1 MDKYEYKIRSEEIK
15 SLIAQK
21 DYSQAAQIA
30 DTIDWRRVKNAMML
44 CTISDLYKIN
54 KRYEDAI
61 DLLLMAYDRHPGGRT
76 ICYSLCELYIKTG
89 ELVSAVNYYKEFV
102 QAAPGDSGKY
112 ILLYKLYEAQ
122 SVSLEEQI
130 QVLVELKKKDYREKW
145 AYQLAYLYHLSGQ
158 AAKCVEECDELIL
171 WFGEGKYVIKALELK
186 MLYQPL
192 TLLQQQKYDNRLG
205 EKEDDRSEEA
215 SEETP
220 EETQEETP
228 EEAQEETPEETSGE
242 TGEADASEIS
252 YTAIS
257 LQEQEVQEPETIPE
271 DETDRAEEL
280 PEETEVTEEVEAPV
294 EEAEGYEEF
303 AEMSEEAETYE
314 DSAEMPEETETP
326 EEVEALVEDTEGYEE
341 TAEVSE
347 ESEGY
352 EDSAEVPGGSEIPVN
367 EAEGYEESSEESGEV
382 EAPEEIAAPVE
393 TEEELSEEVE
403 APVEEAEGYEESA
416 EVSEEPEG
424 YEDSA
429 EVPEEAETPVNEAE
443 GYEESAEESEE
454 PEAPEEIAESAETAQ
469 PQAVPQRARFRN
481 LTKEEKGLF
490 GPLLQNRS
498 ERERLVTALDQ
509 ISMAAYTG
517 NVIVTGPEG
526 VDTVSMAE
534 NMIRDIAMTDGNFTG
549 KSARIS
555 GAGLNQ
561 EEVGLI
567 LGKLKNGALIIKKAS
582 GMSRKTAS
590 DLYKGLQQEAFGIIV
605 ILEDTPRAMKRF
617 LEANPF
623 LEECFNARMDMEALS
638 NEALVAFGRKYAR
651 ELEYVIDELGILA
664 LHTRIQDMQTSDHA
678 VTILEV
684 KSIIDEAIEKAN
696 KKTLK
701 HLVDVI
707 MSKRYDE
714 EDMIILRESDFI

>member
-1 MDKYEYKIRSEEIK
+1 MNCKSMKTYGIKERPVRRGTTGRKSRALDKYEYKIRSEEIK

-21 DYSQAAQIA
+21 NYSQAAQIA

-44 CTISDLYKIN
+44 CTVSDLYKIN

-130 QVLVELKKKDYREKW
+130 QVLEELKKKDYREKW

-220 EETQEETP
+220 EEI
-228 EEAQEETPEETSGE
+228 PEETSGE
-242 TGEADASEIS
+242 TGEEDASEIS

-257 LQEQEVQEPETIPE
+257 LQEQEVQEPETAPE

-280 PEETEVTEEVEAPV
+280 PEELPEGTEATEKTEE
-294 EEAEGYEEF
+294 
-303 AEMSEEAETYE
+303 
-314 DSAEMPEETETP
+314 
-326 EEVEALVEDTEGYEE
+326 
-341 TAEVSE
+341 
-347 ESEGY
+347 
-352 EDSAEVPGGSEIPVN
+352 
-367 EAEGYEESSEESGEV
+367 
-382 EAPEEIAAPVE
+382 
-393 TEEELSEEVE
+393 
-403 APVEEAEGYEESA
+403 PVEEAEGYEESA
-416 EVSEEPEG
+416 EVPEEAETPEEVKAPVG
-424 YEDSA
+424 ETEEYEESA
-429 EVPEEAETPVNEAE
+429 EVPEETEADEESAEVPEEIAAPAEMEEELSEEVEAPVEDIE
-443 GYEESAEESEE
+443 GYEESAGASEE
-454 PEAPEEIAESAETAQ
+454 PDAVEEITDGAEVSEETAEENSAYEEVPEEIAEEAPEEIHAPEEITEEADAAQ
-469 PQAVPQRARFRN
+469 PQASPQRARFRN

-490 GPLLQNRS
+490 GALLQNRG

-517 NVIVTGPEG
+517 NVIVTGTEG

-534 NMIRDIAMTDGNFTG
+534 NMIRDVAMTDGNFTG

-590 DLYKGLQQEAFGIIV
+590 DLYKGLQQETFGIIV
-605 ILEDTPRAMKRF
+605 VLEDTHRAMKRF

-651 ELEYVIDELGILA
+651 EKEYVIDELGILA

-714 EDMIILRESDFI
+714 EDMIILRENDFM

>member
-1 MDKYEYKIRSEEIK
+1 MARVNCKSMKTYGIKESPVRRGTTGRKSRALDKYEYKIRSEEIK

-21 DYSQAAQIA
+21 NYSKAAQIA

-44 CTISDLYKIN
+44 CTVSDLYKIN

-158 AAKCVEECDELIL
+158 ATKCVEECDELIL

-186 MLYQPL
+186 MLYQQL

-205 EKEDDRSEEA
+205 EKEDDRLEEA

-220 EETQEETP
+220 EEI
-228 EEAQEETPEETSGE
+228 PEETSGE
-242 TGEADASEIS
+242 TGEEDASEIS

-257 LQEQEVQEPETIPE
+257 LQEQEVQEPETAPE

-280 PEETEVTEEVEAPV
+280 PEGTEAT
-294 EEAEGYEEF
+294 
-303 AEMSEEAETYE
+303 
-314 DSAEMPEETETP
+314 EETE
-326 EEVEALVEDTEGYEE
+326 E
-341 TAEVSE
+341 
-347 ESEGY
+347 
-352 EDSAEVPGGSEIPVN
+352 
-367 EAEGYEESSEESGEV
+367 
-382 EAPEEIAAPVE
+382 
-393 TEEELSEEVE
+393 
-403 APVEEAEGYEESA
+403 PVEEAEGYEESA
-416 EVSEEPEG
+416 EVPEEAETPEEVKAPVEETE
-424 YEDSA
+424 EDEESA
-429 EVPEEAETPVNEAE
+429 EVPEETEEDEESAEVPEEIAAPAEMEEELSEEVEAPVEDIE
-443 GYEESAEESEE
+443 GYEESAGASEE
-454 PEAPEEIAESAETAQ
+454 PDAVEEITDGAEVSEETAEENSAYEEVPEEIAEEAPEEIHAPEEITEEADAAQ
-469 PQAVPQRARFRN
+469 PQASPQRARFRN

-490 GPLLQNRS
+490 GALLQNRG

-517 NVIVTGPEG
+517 NVIVTGTEG

-534 NMIRDIAMTDGNFTG
+534 NMIRDVAMTDGNFTG

-590 DLYKGLQQEAFGIIV
+590 DLYKGLQQETFGIIV
-605 ILEDTPRAMKRF
+605 VLEDTHRAMKRF

-651 ELEYVIDELGILA
+651 EKEYVIDELGILA

-714 EDMIILRESDFI
+714 EDMIILRENDFM